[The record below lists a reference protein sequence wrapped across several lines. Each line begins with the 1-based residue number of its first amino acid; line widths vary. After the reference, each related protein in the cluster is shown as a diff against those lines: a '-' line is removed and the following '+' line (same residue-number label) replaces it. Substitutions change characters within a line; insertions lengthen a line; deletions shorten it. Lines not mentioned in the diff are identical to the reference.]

1 MRLSRRRA
9 LGGLLAAPLPAS
21 LARPAGAVIILDST
35 WQAEGGGPDRESA
48 GFGAHVALGSQP
60 QFAGVIA
67 LSDDDGETWG
77 AASGTWIGNVG
88 GRAQILTAAHVFEQ
102 GGSAE
107 EYLYRTPGGIVRH
120 GASIAFH
127 PLYTWDNDAR
137 TGYDMAIVGLDGPI
151 DDGGLPPTLYGG
163 RREQGQVIVMV
174 GFGGR
179 GIGSAGEDS
188 IYDGLPGKAAAENI
202 VAEVMDALEP
212 PPRDA
217 DAGNW
222 LAVTLR
228 REDEGAGRLDGI
240 LGSGDSGGS
249 AWLLTGGLWAITGV
263 NANGTGDT
271 YGSQSFFARVSGA
284 QDWLNSVVPGL
295 TFVS

>member
-35 WQAEGGGPDRESA
+35 WQAEGGGPDSESA

-77 AASGTWIGNVG
+77 AASGTWMGNVG

-120 GASIAFH
+120 GTSIAFH
-127 PLYTWDNDAR
+127 PLYTWDNDER

-163 RREQGQVIVMV
+163 RREQRQRIVMV

-202 VAEVMDALEP
+202 VAEVMEAIQP
-212 PPRDA
+212 PPQDA

-249 AWLLTGGLWAITGV
+249 AWLLAGGLWAIAGV

-284 QDWLNSVVPGL
+284 RDWLNSVVPGL

>member
-1 MRLSRRRA
+1 MCLSRRRA
-9 LGGLLAAPLPAS
+9 LGGFLAAPLLPV
-21 LARPAGAVIILDST
+21 LGRTAGAVIILDST

-48 GFGAHVALGSQP
+48 GFRAHVALGSQP

-67 LSDDDGETWG
+67 LSDDEGETWG

-88 GRAQILTAAHVFEQ
+88 GRAQILTAAHIFER
-102 GGSAE
+102 GGTAE
-107 EYLYRTPGGIVRH
+107 QYLYRTPGGTVRH
-120 GASIAFH
+120 GTNIAFH
-127 PLYTWDNDAR
+127 PLFTWDSDER
-137 TGYDMAIVGLDGPI
+137 TGYDMAIVRLDGPI
-151 DDGGLPPTLYGG
+151 DDGGLPPSLYGG
-163 RREQGQVIVMV
+163 RRERGQRIVMV
-174 GFGGR
+174 GFGSR
-179 GIGSAGEDS
+179 GIGSAGEDA
-188 IYDGLPGKAAAENI
+188 IYDGLPGKAAAENM
-202 VAEVMDALEP
+202 VAEVMDALQP
-212 PPRDA
+212 PPANA

-249 AWLLTGGLWAITGV
+249 AWLLTGGLWAIAGV

-284 QDWLNSVVPGL
+284 QDWLRSVVPGL
-295 TFVS
+295 SFVS

>member
-1 MRLSRRRA
+1 MSLSRRRA
-9 LGGLLAAPLPAS
+9 LGGLVAAPAIV
-21 LARPAGAVIILDST
+21 RPAGAVIILDST
-35 WQAEGGGPDRESA
+35 WQAEGGGPDTESA
-48 GFGAHVALGSQP
+48 GFRAHVALGSQP

-67 LSDDDGETWG
+67 LSDDEGETWG

-88 GRAQILTAAHVFEQ
+88 GGAQILTAAYNFERD
-102 GGSAE
+102 GSAE
-107 EYLYRTPGGIVRH
+107 QYLYRTPGGTVRH
-120 GASIAFH
+120 GTGIVFH
-127 PLYTWDNDAR
+127 PLFTWDNDER
-137 TGYDMAIVGLDGPI
+137 TGYDMAIVRLDGPI
-151 DDGGLPPTLYGG
+151 DDGGLPPVLYGG
-163 RREQGQVIVMV
+163 RREHGQHIVMV
-174 GFGGR
+174 GFGSR

-202 VAEVMDALEP
+202 VAKVMDALRP
-212 PPRDA
+212 PPADA

-249 AWLLTGGLWAITGV
+249 AWLLTGGLWAIAGV

-271 YGSQSFFARVSGA
+271 YGSQSFFARVSGV
-284 QDWLNSVVPGL
+284 QDWLRSIVPGL
-295 TFVS
+295 SFVS